1 MDGRQTVVHLMC
13 LSQTVCKIKYLLPKD
28 NAFNTFKVFF
38 LFSPRQSAL
47 LVSYLINPCLR
58 AYILRSPRFHSK
70 AKVLDSASAD
80 LYSIHNFYGIIYY
93 LSCFFMSDGGKE
105 QETDWYESKA
115 VNLLVNLHCHP
126 LPCGL

>member
-38 LFSPRQSAL
+38 L

-105 QETDWYESKA
+105 QETDWCESKA
-115 VNLLVNLHCHP
+115 VNLLVKLHCHP